1 MQQVRDGKCLI
12 FFFFFFFFF
21 FGGGGTFF
29 FNFNGVLP
37 GNETMTFFVL
47 FGIFSVTG
55 NVTA

>member
-12 FFFFFFFFF
+12 FFFFFFLGG
-21 FGGGGTFF
+21 GGGGTFF